1 MRNTNWEVVMTTQN
15 MTTQQTTTQHEST
28 TGAERVD
35 TVVIGAGQTGL
46 ATAYHLKRLGLSSV
60 VLEENPRVGDTWRKR
75 YDSLRLY
82 TPAQYD
88 GLPGMAFPMPRF
100 TWPTGR
106 QMADFLESYADTMGL
121 AVRTGTT
128 VDRVER
134 AGDGEYLVSTGSDR
148 LLARNVV
155 VATGGKQNPVMPAF
169 ASQLDPGIRQMHSND
184 YRNAEQLLP
193 GPVLV
198 VGASHSGADLA
209 LEAATAGHETWLA
222 GPERGEAPITLEGRS
237 GRFAIPLAWFA
248 ANHVLT
254 TRNPLGR
261 RMQPEIRSHGAP
273 LLRIKSK
280 HLDEAGVHRT
290 TDRVRGVRDGLPQ
303 LDDGTVLDVRNVLWC
318 TGFRHDFNFIDLPVV
333 GDDGWPLDDGGVVP
347 SAPGLYFVGL
357 LFQRGFY
364 SMLIGG
370 AGRDAEFIAGHIAS
384 RAAVPAR
391 ATHG

>member
-1 MRNTNWEVVMTTQN
+1 MTTQH
-15 MTTQQTTTQHEST
+15 QST
-28 TGAERVD
+28 AGAERVD

-46 ATAYHLKRLGLSSV
+46 ATAYHLQRLGLSAV
-60 VLEENPRVGDTWRKR
+60 VLEENARVGDTWRKR

-121 AVRTGTT
+121 TVRTGTT

-134 AGDGEYLVSTGSDR
+134 AGEGDYLVSTGSGR
-148 LLARNVV
+148 IRARNVV
-155 VATGGKQNPVMPAF
+155 VATGGKQNPVLPAF
-169 ASQLDPGIRQMHSND
+169 AAQLDPGIRQMHSND
-184 YRNAEQLLP
+184 YRNPEQLLP

-222 GPERGEAPITLEGRS
+222 GPGRGEAPITLEGRS
-237 GRFAIPLAWFA
+237 GRVAIPLAWFA
-248 ANHVLT
+248 ANHLLT
-254 TRNPLGR
+254 TGNPLGR

-273 LLRIKSK
+273 LLRTKSK
-280 HLDEAGVHRT
+280 HLEAAGVHRT
-290 TDRVRGVRDGLPQ
+290 TDRVRGVRDGLPE

-318 TGFRHDFNFIDLPVV
+318 TGFRHDFGFIDLPVV

-370 AGRDAEFIAGHIAS
+370 AGRDAEFIARHIAS
-384 RAAVPAR
+384 RAAVPAG
-391 ATHG
+391 AAHA